1 MSSIKIDLRIPR
13 TRYAPTKRTLPA
25 NIRNGSI
32 RNYVGFGI
40 GELMGE
46 PRRHHTSLND
56 SLPVQLMSGS

>member
-1 MSSIKIDLRIPR
+1 MSSIKTGLSIPR
-13 TRYAPTKRTLPA
+13 TRYAPSKSTLLA

-46 PRRHHTSLND
+46 PRRHHTSLNYN
-56 SLPVQLMSGS
+56 LPVQLMSGS